1 MQDIGI
7 SVLRCRRRIH
17 SEKIGAAGP
26 RWPTSNRNHRRD
38 ETHQDDRF
46 GVGGPLSQP
55 RECSAES
62 LREPEIVGEI
72 TNPALEIMAFWWRAF
87 DRVCYCFVLVRLS
100 IRDRICGP
108 EPPTSADL
116 KREPITSGWSGRFQL
131 IA

>member
-1 MQDIGI
+1 
-7 SVLRCRRRIH
+7 
-17 SEKIGAAGP
+17 
-26 RWPTSNRNHRRD
+26 
-38 ETHQDDRF
+38 
-46 GVGGPLSQP
+46 
-55 RECSAES
+55 
-62 LREPEIVGEI
+62 
-72 TNPALEIMAFWWRAF
+72 MAFWWRAF